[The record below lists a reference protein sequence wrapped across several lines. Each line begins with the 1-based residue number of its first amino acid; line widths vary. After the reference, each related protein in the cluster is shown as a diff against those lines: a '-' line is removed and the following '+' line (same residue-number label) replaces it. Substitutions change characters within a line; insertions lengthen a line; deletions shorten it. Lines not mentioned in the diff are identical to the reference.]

1 MAQEQDIT
9 APAPET
15 PDVDTD
21 KDKEKK
27 KKKKKDKVRSAW
39 ISFAGRIT
47 AQIVGA
53 VASVFLAVTVLH
65 QYKGAEVRQPKAAA
79 VQLVDSTAL
88 AVLPVANFS
97 ADASNDYLAD
107 GMTEFLIADLAKV
120 QGLRVISR
128 T

>member
-1 MAQEQDIT
+1 MAQEQDIA
-9 APAPET
+9 APAAET
-15 PDVDTD
+15 PDLGLD
-21 KDKEKK
+21 KDRDKEKK

-65 QYKGAEVRQPKAAA
+65 QYKGTEVRSPKAA
-79 VQLVDSTAL
+79 VHQIDSAAL

-97 ADASNDYLAD
+97 AD
-107 GMTEFLIADLAKV
+107 
-120 QGLRVISR
+120 
-128 T
+128 